1 MYGESKNDI
10 HLPSQTINNSF
21 KMKKSFL
28 TFAAI
33 ALVFSF
39 TSCKETTTE
48 TTEENTVEVIETPEA
63 PIEAEEVEVEV
74 EEVVDTTS
82 TGGTVVE
89 DITNTTSVE

>member
-1 MYGESKNDI
+1 MA
-10 HLPSQTINNSF
+10 SQTINNSF

-48 TTEENTVEVIETPEA
+48 TTEESAVEVIETPEA
-63 PIEAEEVEVEV
+63 TIEAEEVQV

-89 DITNTTSVE
+89 DITDTTSVE